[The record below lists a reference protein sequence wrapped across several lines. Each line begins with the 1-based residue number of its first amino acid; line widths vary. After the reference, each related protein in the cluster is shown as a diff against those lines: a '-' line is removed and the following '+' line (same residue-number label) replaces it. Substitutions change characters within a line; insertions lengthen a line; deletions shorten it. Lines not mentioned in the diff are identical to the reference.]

1 MIVDGCCSRCCL
13 VNWNMFRTME
23 HAKQCCEGRT
33 FAPVPGM
40 AFQPVSLSL
49 FATRLPQPLGK
60 IGVPLGVSTVST
72 WTSHCKL
79 K

>member
-1 MIVDGCCSRCCL
+1 MIVDGCCL

-23 HAKQCCEGRT
+23 HAKKCCAGRT

-60 IGVPLGVSTVST
+60 IGVPLGVSVPGLLTAN
-72 WTSHCKL
+72 
-79 K
+79 